1 MAEFESRLVNCFA
14 IAFPELA
21 AQEIPA
27 VSMGSL
33 ASWDSLAGIT
43 LISVIEEEFSV
54 SIAPDDVPDLV
65 SFELI
70 LDYLQKDYL
79 QKDYLQRDCLGRL
92 SPEDAQ

>member
-1 MAEFESRLVNCFA
+1 MAEIESRMVNCFA
-14 IAFPELA
+14 TVFPELA
-21 AQEIPA
+21 PPEIPS

-43 LISVIEEEFSV
+43 LLSLIEEEFSL
-54 SIAPDDVPDLV
+54 SISPDDAADLV

-79 QKDYLQRDCLGRL
+79 HKDYLRS
-92 SPEDAQ
+92 SPEDAK